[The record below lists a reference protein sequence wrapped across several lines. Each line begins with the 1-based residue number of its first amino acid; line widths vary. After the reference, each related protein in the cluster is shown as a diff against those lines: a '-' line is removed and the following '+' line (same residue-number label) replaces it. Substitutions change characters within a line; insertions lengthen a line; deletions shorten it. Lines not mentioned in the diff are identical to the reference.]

1 MSLDIF
7 TPQNDVLCKHTAA
20 GKKLASLSQGVH
32 LVFEA
37 VEEGGAE
44 EELCVDPLL
53 FLLTVEQEDVTAQ
66 LPEISLS

>member
-1 MSLDIF
+1 M
-7 TPQNDVLCKHTAA
+7 
-20 GKKLASLSQGVH
+20 SQGVH

-53 FLLTVEQEDVTAQ
+53 LLLAVEQEDVTAQ
-66 LPEISLS
+66 LSEISLN